1 MKNYEIGEHLS
12 LVIIVERNICFL
24 NPNNIN
30 KTKYLS
36 YSFINCL
43 VIIIEIC
50 NVKYLGNKGL
60 KDFNVY
66 RFNNNSLYVI

>member
-1 MKNYEIGEHLS
+1 MKNYEIGGHLS
-12 LVIIVERNICFL
+12 PVIVVVRNIFFL
-24 NPNNIN
+24 NPNNMN

-50 NVKYLGNKGL
+50 NVKYLENKGL

-66 RFNNNSLYVI
+66 RFYNNRLYVI